1 MIPTITPE
9 QRRAI
14 DEHHGQPV
22 FVADTDRRETFVL
35 LSSSDYHRVRGLLTG
50 PNGSGDWT
58 DEKDDR
64 RCDLIDRDI
73 AGTLTEEERAELA
86 ELERQANEYYDT
98 IAAPP
103 MEGARQLH
111 QELLNRRG
119 QQP

>member
-35 LSSSDYHRVRGLLTG
+35 LSSSDYQRVRGLLTG

-86 ELERQANEYYDT
+86 ELKCE
-98 IAAPP
+98 APINTRE
-103 MEGARQLH
+103 EGIQQSYFARRRRR
-111 QELLNRRG
+111 ELPETYLF
-119 QQP
+119 